1 MFSSPNSSPRLAKAP
16 FDDSRADAILR
27 SSDGVDFRVFQIIL
41 SLISP
46 VFVDKFNTARSSFPT
61 YQEILNRTPGAGLP
75 MAYLDEDSET
85 LDLALRHSYPTRSP
99 ELSSLRDAQVLLEF
113 ARKYKVDALGP
124 SLAHFLVGAIKDD
137 PVGVYAL
144 ASNYQYE
151 DVSSAAARACL
162 NLPLSR
168 LMSPELPSV
177 IMDKYQQLIRYHSSC
192 GEAAVAVAL
201 QREWFTYCHESFLH
215 LCQSEDSTCCKTR
228 DDAQERPVSGPKSST
243 SRPPPRYLGRYLW
256 SYLHRSALVLAY
268 HPSVEAVTAED
279 FVLKDIDCP
288 ACMRFR
294 RTEML
299 EFSRGFGAE
308 IKKAIE
314 QVSRYSA
321 DIRWH
326 CIDRGWLFLRGRFPS
341 LKPGVEVRPQH

>member
-1 MFSSPNSSPRLAKAP
+1 MAKAP

-75 MAYLDEDSET
+75 MAHLDEDSET
-85 LDLALRHSYPTRSP
+85 LDLALRHCYPTRSP

-113 ARKYKVDALGP
+113 TRKYKVDALDP
-124 SLAHFLVGAIKDD
+124 SLAHFLAGAIKDD

-144 ASNYQYE
+144 ASKYQYE

-168 LMSPELPSV
+168 LTSPELPSV

-192 GEAAVAVAL
+192 GEAAIAATL
-201 QREWFTYCHESFLH
+201 QPEWLPSWYESLLTWH
-215 LCQSEDSTCCKTR
+215 DLCLGKDSTCRKTR
-228 DDAQERPVSGPKSST
+228 DNAQDRPVSDPKSST
-243 SRPPPRYLGRYLW
+243 SQSPPRFLGRYLW
-256 SYLHRSALVLAY
+256 SYLHRSALILMY

-288 ACMRFR
+288 ECMRFR

-299 EFSRGFGAE
+299 EFSRHFGTE

-314 QVSRYSA
+314 KVSRYSA
-321 DIRWH
+321 DFRWH
-326 CIDRGWLFLRGRFPS
+326 WIDRGWLFLCGRFPS
-341 LKPGVEVRPQH
+341 PKPGVEVRP

>member
-61 YQEILNRTPGAGLP
+61 YQDILNRAPGAGLP
-75 MAYLDEDSET
+75 MAHLDEDSGT
-85 LDLALRHSYPTRSP
+85 LDLALRHCYPTRSP

-113 ARKYKVDALGP
+113 AQKYKVDALGP
-124 SLAHFLVGAIKDD
+124 SLAHFLVGAITDD
-137 PVGVYAL
+137 PVGIYAL
-144 ASNYQYE
+144 ASKYQYE

-168 LMSPELPSV
+168 LTSPELLSV
-177 IMDKYQQLIRYHSSC
+177 IMDKYQQLIRYYSSC
-192 GEAAVAVAL
+192 GEAAVAVTL
-201 QREWFTYCHESFLH
+201 QREWFTSSHDPIFCP
-215 LCQSEDSTCCKTR
+215 SEDSTCCKTR
-228 DDAQERPVSGPKSST
+228 DNAQDRPVSDPKSST
-243 SRPPPRYLGRYLW
+243 SRSPPRYLGRYMW

-294 RTEML
+294 RREML
-299 EFSRGFGAE
+299 EFSRDFGAE

-326 CIDRGWLFLRGRFPS
+326 CIDRGWLFLCGRFLSP
-341 LKPGVEVRPQH
+341 KPGAEVRP